1 MKIVVDV
8 FGGDYAPDEILKGC
22 ADALKIEKDV
32 ELALFGGA
40 ETINKKLAALNVDM
54 KRVGVFD
61 ASDIITNDDIPTDAI
76 KNKKDSSLVR
86 ALEYL
91 KNDGDAK
98 AVISSGNTGA
108 FLAGGLFK
116 VGRIKGVSRPAL
128 APVLPNAKGGF
139 TMLID
144 CGANVDCK
152 PLFLCH
158 FALMGSAYMQSVYG
172 LESPRVALLSN
183 GTEDKKGNELNRTVF
198 PLLKKLPINFVGNM
212 EARDALSG
220 EYDVLVSDGFAG
232 NIALKSTEG
241 AVNFLFKAL
250 KGAMNKSLKTKLG
263 AVLLKKELY
272 KMKKELDYTELGGAP
287 FLGVEKILIKNHGSA
302 KANTVAASITQAK
315 RLAEKDIVGAI
326 KKRLEGVEIETSE

>member
-22 ADALKIEKDV
+22 AEALKVERDV

-40 ETINKKLAALNVDM
+40 EIINKKLAALNVDM
-54 KRVGVFD
+54 KRVEVFD
-61 ASDIITNDDIPTDAI
+61 APGVITYDDIPTDAI

-91 KNDGDAK
+91 KSTADAK
-98 AVISSGNTGA
+98 AMISSGNTGA

-116 VGRIKGVSRPAL
+116 VGRIKDVSRPAL
-128 APVLPNAKGGF
+128 APALPNAKGGF
-139 TMLID
+139 TTLID

-158 FALMGSAYMQSVYG
+158 FALMGCAYMQSVYG
-172 LESPRVALLSN
+172 VENPRVALLSN
-183 GTEDKKGNELNRTVF
+183 GTEDKKGSELNRAVF

-220 EYDVLVSDGFAG
+220 DYDVLVSDGFAG
-232 NIALKSTEG
+232 NIALKSFEG
-241 AVNFLFKAL
+241 AVSFLFKQL
-250 KGAMNKSLKTKLG
+250 KGAMMKNLKTKLG
-263 AVLLKKELY
+263 AALLKKELY
-272 KMKKELDYTELGGAP
+272 KMRKELDYTELGGAP

-302 KANTVAASITQAK
+302 KANTVAASVTQAK
-315 RLAEKDIVGAI
+315 RMAEKDIVGAI
-326 KKRLEGVEIETSE
+326 KRRLEGVEIEITE